1 MSRTQ
6 ILYRRVAGS
15 EAGKWQESEDGAAF
29 IQYGRLVLG
38 GGRGPECMCRKDAKR
53 ESAGRWFQERDK
65 EGQK

>member
-29 IQYGRLVLG
+29 IQYGRLVLEEDG
-38 GGRGPECMCRKDAKR
+38 ENQYEMSGARSD
-53 ESAGRWFQERDK
+53 
-65 EGQK
+65 